1 MLNTKNRDMKY
12 NDSGCKDMTAYEA
25 LRSIQKEKRRKLIS
39 AIKALA
45 KEQGYRIV
53 NVIEL
58 EEEEGNIDT
67 LK

>member
-1 MLNTKNRDMKY
+1 MPNTKNLNMKY

-25 LRSIQKEKRRKLIS
+25 LRNVQREERRKLIT

-45 KEQGYRIV
+45 KEQGYRIA

-58 EEEEGNIDT
+58 EELDGDEVV
-67 LK
+67 

>member
-1 MLNTKNRDMKY
+1 MPNTKNPDMKY

-25 LRSIQKEKRRKLIS
+25 LRNVQREERRKLIT

-45 KEQGYRIV
+45 KERGYRIV

-58 EEEEGNIDT
+58 EELEGDEGV
-67 LK
+67 